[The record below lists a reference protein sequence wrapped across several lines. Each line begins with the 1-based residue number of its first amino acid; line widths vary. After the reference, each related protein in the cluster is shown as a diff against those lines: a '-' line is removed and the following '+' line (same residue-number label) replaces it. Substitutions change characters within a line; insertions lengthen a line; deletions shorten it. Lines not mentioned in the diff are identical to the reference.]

1 MYRVII
7 TLILTFSATSLFAQT
22 YQIVPSES
30 EVIIYGS
37 SNVHDWES
45 KAEEFSGNASIELS
59 GDSLV
64 SISDLKFNV
73 KVDGIKS
80 GKGGMDDKTYDA
92 LNKKKHPNI
101 VFVLTDVAEINE
113 NSLIANGKLTISG
126 VTNSIQMEVMY
137 EILPDGTVSFQGKQP
152 LKMTN
157 YKVEPPTAMFGAI
170 KAYDD
175 VEVTFDAKF
184 TNSTTSL

>member
-7 TLILTFSATSLFAQT
+7 TLILVFSTTALFAQT
-22 YQIVPSES
+22 YNIVPDES
-30 EVIIYGS
+30 EVTIIGS

-45 KAEEFSGNASIELS
+45 QAEEFSGTASIEIEE
-59 GDSLV
+59 DSLV

-101 VFVLTDVAEINE
+101 VFVLTDVADINE
-113 NSLIANGKLTISG
+113 NSLVANGELTISG
-126 VTNSIQMEVMY
+126 VTKTISMNVEY
-137 EILPDGTVSFQGKQP
+137 EILADGSVSFKGTQP

-157 YKVEPPTAMFGAI
+157 FKVDPPTAMFGAV

-184 TNSTTSL
+184 ANTTTSL

>member
-7 TLILTFSATSLFAQT
+7 TLTLILSFSAPAIFAQT
-22 YQIVPSES
+22 YTIVPDES
-30 EVIIYGS
+30 EVIINGS

-45 KAEEFSGNASIELS
+45 VAEEFSGSASIEVNE
-59 GDSLV
+59 GTLV

-73 KVDGIKS
+73 VVDGIKS
-80 GKGGMDDKTYDA
+80 GKGGMDSKTHDA

-101 VFVLTDVAEINE
+101 VFVLTEITEINE
-113 NSLIANGKLTISG
+113 DSLMANGELTISG
-126 VTNSIQMEVMY
+126 VTQTISLNVAYEV
-137 EILPDGTVSFQGKQP
+137 LADGTVSFKGSKP

-157 YKVEPPTAMFGAI
+157 FKVDPPTAMFGAI

-184 TNSTTSL
+184 AQ